1 MKTRTLLAAST
12 ALSMFA
18 TPAFG
23 QDEAGAAED
32 ESVIIVTGVARGQN
46 QLESSV
52 STSSISADEI
62 ANLNPA
68 SSADLIRQLPGIRSE
83 ASGGE
88 GNANIAVRGLPV
100 STGGARY
107 IQLQEDGLPI
117 LEFGDIVFGNADNF
131 LRADRNIGRVE
142 VIRGG
147 SASTFASNSPG
158 GVINFI
164 SKTGRQEGGAVGGTV
179 GIDHETFRLDFDY
192 GGSVTDSSYF
202 HVGGYYRTGEGA
214 RDIGFDGFN
223 GGQIKANFT
232 QEFDRGYVRLYGKYL
247 NDKTA
252 TFLPNP
258 VLVTGTG
265 SNPNYQSL
273 PNFDIKRDSVHSRN
287 WTNPLALGGDNRPT
301 TFDFQDGLEVE
312 SATVGLEAEFELS
325 DNWTIT
331 ERFRAADNSGGFLSP
346 FPASAGA
353 AQATADSIGGA
364 GSSLVFA
371 SGPNQGAVVT
381 DPANLGGNGIVTNI
395 VMFNVRLNSLQNI
408 TNDLRLTGDF
418 DLGGGSATFTA
429 GMYYSH
435 QEVDTD
441 WLWTSHLQTTEGGGN
456 AALLDVR
463 DAAGNLV
470 TQNGTVGFGAS
481 FFGNCCRR
489 SYDVEYDTFAPFAS
503 LSLEF
508 GDLTLDGS
516 VRYDFGDATGSISG
530 SDTGLA
536 NGLTAFDFDGNGVID
551 PAEAQTSFIPL
562 TSSPVDYDFDY
573 FSFSL
578 GANYLLTDDL
588 SIFARYSQGGR
599 HVADRALFSPNVSVV
614 DGSLPAEEG
623 IIASVNQLEG
633 GLKYRNGGLSLF
645 GTFFYA
651 ETSETNIEIAPLAV
665 IDRDFEA
672 YGVELEGSYR
682 SGPFSVS
689 AGLTWTDA
697 QIARDSNVALV
708 GNTPR
713 RQADLVFQSSAQY
726 EADIFTIGVN
736 AVGTTDSFTQ
746 DNNDLKL
753 PGYTQVNAFAAIRP
767 VDNVEVSLNVNNLF
781 NTEGFTEAEE
791 GSIPGNNIVRA
802 RSIVGRTVSASVR
815 FDF

>member
-1 MKTRTLLAAST
+1 MKIRSLLIAST

-23 QDEAGAAED
+23 QDAAGAED
-32 ESVIIVTGVARGQN
+32 DDVIIVTAVARGQN

-52 STSSISADEI
+52 SVSSIGADEI
-62 ANLNPA
+62 SNLNPS
-68 SSADLIRQLPGIRSE
+68 SSADLIRNLPGIRSE

-107 IQLQEDGLPI
+107 IQLQEDGLPV

-131 LRADRNIGRVE
+131 LRADRNIARVE
-142 VIRGG
+142 VVRGG

-179 GIDHETFRLDFDY
+179 GLDHETFRLDFDY
-192 GGSVTDSSYF
+192 GAGVTDSSYF
-202 HVGGYYRTGEGA
+202 HIGGYYRTGEGA

-223 GGQIKANFT
+223 GGQVKANFT
-232 QEFDRGYVRLYGKYL
+232 QEFDGGYVRIYGKYL

-273 PNFDIKRDSVHSRN
+273 PNFDIKRDSVHSPFF
-287 WTNPLALGGDNRPT
+287 TDPLTLDGANRPRR
-301 TFDFQDGLEVE
+301 FDFQDGLEVE
-312 SATVGLEAEFELS
+312 SASVGLEAEFEIS
-325 DNWTIT
+325 DGWTIT

-353 AQATADSIGGA
+353 AQATADGIGGA

-371 SGPNQGAVVT
+371 SGPNQGQLVT

-418 DLGGGSATFTA
+418 DIGGASAVFTA
-429 GMYYSH
+429 GFYASN
-435 QEVDTD
+435 QKVNTD
-441 WLWTSHLQTTEGGGN
+441 WLWTSHLQTTEGNGN
-456 AALLDVR
+456 SVLLDVR
-463 DAAGNLV
+463 DADGNLV
-470 TQNGTVGFGAS
+470 TQDGTVGFGAS

-489 SYDVEYDTFAPFAS
+489 NYDVSYDTFAPFAS

-508 GDLTLDGS
+508 GDLTIDGS
-516 VRYDFGDATGSISG
+516 MRYDFGDASGSISG

-536 NGLTAFDFDGNGVID
+536 NGLTAFDFDGNGLID

-562 TSSPVDYDFDY
+562 TSAPVNYSFDY
-573 FSFSL
+573 FSFSA

-614 DGSLPAEEG
+614 DGSLPAEDG

-633 GLKYRNGGLSLF
+633 GLKYRSGGLSLF
-645 GTFFYA
+645 GTLFYA
-651 ETSETNIEIAPLAV
+651 ETSETNIEIAPLAI

-682 SGPFSVS
+682 SGPFTVS

-697 QIARDSNVALV
+697 EIARDSNAAFV

-713 RQADLVFQSSAQY
+713 RQADLVFQGSARY
-726 EADIFTIGVN
+726 EADMFTIGVN

-767 VDNVEVSLNVNNLF
+767 LENIEVSLNVNNLF

>member
-1 MKTRTLLAAST
+1 MKIRTLLVAST

-18 TPAFG
+18 TPAYG

-52 STSSISADEI
+52 STSSIGADEI

-107 IQLQEDGLPI
+107 IQLQEDGLPV

-202 HVGGYYRTGEGA
+202 HVGGYYRAGEGA

-287 WTNPLALGGDNRPT
+287 WTNPLTLGGDNRPT

-312 SATVGLEAEFELS
+312 SAAVGLEAEFELS

-331 ERFRAADNSGGFLSP
+331 ERFRAAD
-346 FPASAGA
+346 
-353 AQATADSIGGA
+353 
-364 GSSLVFA
+364 
-371 SGPNQGAVVT
+371 
-381 DPANLGGNGIVTNI
+381 
-395 VMFNVRLNSLQNI
+395 
-408 TNDLRLTGDF
+408 
-418 DLGGGSATFTA
+418 
-429 GMYYSH
+429 
-435 QEVDTD
+435 
-441 WLWTSHLQTTEGGGN
+441 
-456 AALLDVR
+456 
-463 DAAGNLV
+463 
-470 TQNGTVGFGAS
+470 
-481 FFGNCCRR
+481 
-489 SYDVEYDTFAPFAS
+489 
-503 LSLEF
+503 
-508 GDLTLDGS
+508 
-516 VRYDFGDATGSISG
+516 
-530 SDTGLA
+530 
-536 NGLTAFDFDGNGVID
+536 
-551 PAEAQTSFIPL
+551 
-562 TSSPVDYDFDY
+562 
-573 FSFSL
+573 
-578 GANYLLTDDL
+578 
-588 SIFARYSQGGR
+588 
-599 HVADRALFSPNVSVV
+599 
-614 DGSLPAEEG
+614 LPA
-623 IIASVNQLEG
+623 
-633 GLKYRNGGLSLF
+633 
-645 GTFFYA
+645 
-651 ETSETNIEIAPLAV
+651 
-665 IDRDFEA
+665 
-672 YGVELEGSYR
+672 
-682 SGPFSVS
+682 FSWRRRTATLTPS
-689 AGLTWTDA
+689 AA
-697 QIARDSNVALV
+697 
-708 GNTPR
+708 
-713 RQADLVFQSSAQY
+713 
-726 EADIFTIGVN
+726 
-736 AVGTTDSFTQ
+736 
-746 DNNDLKL
+746 
-753 PGYTQVNAFAAIRP
+753 
-767 VDNVEVSLNVNNLF
+767 
-781 NTEGFTEAEE
+781 
-791 GSIPGNNIVRA
+791 
-802 RSIVGRTVSASVR
+802 
-815 FDF
+815 